1 MAEQVPHRDQ
11 IPGSIPEMSIYLT
24 RLFAD
29 IAKGGIILNSFISW
43 IGGKKLMRKVI
54 LEQFPES
61 GSFDR
66 YIEVFG
72 GAGWILFAKESHAKM
87 EVYNDINGQ
96 LVNLFRVVKYHPEAL
111 QKELDWNLMSREQF
125 FNALQDTKGLTD
137 IQRAAKFW
145 ITIKESF
152 GSDCRSFGVRPKNI
166 EDAIAFLRETS
177 KRLRKVVIENVDFEQ
192 LIKTYDRKTALFYL
206 DPPYYDAEKYYP
218 DRFQPEDHMRLKNAL
233 KKIQGKFILSYNDC
247 PEIRELYQGYR
258 IIESDRNDNLAAKTK
273 SRRYR
278 ELIIINY

>member
-1 MAEQVPHRDQ
+1 
-11 IPGSIPEMSIYLT
+11 
-24 RLFAD
+24 
-29 IAKGGIILNSFISW
+29 
-43 IGGKKLMRKVI
+43 MRKVI

-72 GAGWILFAKESHAKM
+72 GAGWILFAKESHAKI

-111 QKELDWNLMSREQF
+111 QKELDWILMSREQF
-125 FNALQDTKGLTD
+125 FDALQDTKGLTD

-145 ITIKESF
+145 IAIKESF
-152 GSDCRSFGVRPKNI
+152 GSDCCSFGVRPKNI
-166 EDAIAFLRETS
+166 EDGIAFLRETS

-192 LIKTYDRKTALFYL
+192 LIKTYDRKMALFYL
-206 DPPYYDAEKYYP
+206 DPPYYNAEKYYP

-233 KKIQGKFILSYNDC
+233 EKIQGKFILSYNDC

-258 IIESDRNDNLAAKTK
+258 IIESDRNDNLASKTK
-273 SRRYR
+273 ARRYR
-278 ELIIINY
+278 ELIIKNY

>member
-1 MAEQVPHRDQ
+1 
-11 IPGSIPEMSIYLT
+11 
-24 RLFAD
+24 
-29 IAKGGIILNSFISW
+29 
-43 IGGKKLMRKVI
+43 MRKVI
-54 LEQFPES
+54 LEQFPEA

-72 GAGWILFAKESHAKM
+72 GAGWILFAKESHAKI

-111 QKELDWNLMSREQF
+111 QKELDCILMSREQF
-125 FNALQDTKGLTD
+125 FDALQDTKGLTD

-145 ITIKESF
+145 IAIKESF
-152 GSDCRSFGVRPKNI
+152 GSDCCSFGVRPKNI
-166 EDAIAFLRETS
+166 EDGIAFLRETS

-192 LIKTYDRKTALFYL
+192 LIKTYDRKAALFYL
-206 DPPYYDAEKYYP
+206 DPPYYNAEKYYP

-233 KKIQGKFILSYNDC
+233 EKIQGKFILSYNDC

-258 IIESDRNDNLAAKTK
+258 IIESDRNDNLASKTK
-273 SRRYR
+273 ARRYR
-278 ELIIINY
+278 ELIIKNY